1 MTITHSSAWIQASC
15 HLNEELYGEI
25 KPGADHTIG
34 KVHKSDT
41 RVQTRF
47 FTKFCRPR
55 VSRKIIE
62 VWNWQIVVSNLL
74 SLKHK
79 RTKFLLFF
87 TVFSLSWLDTEDTK
101 LTAWTL
107 AAVKSAVIWPQCADN
122 QSRNKPKF
130 LFGRRLFLTSVKK
143 MNSEKVRKSSLSS
156 KKPEMRKNKFLWNN
170 CFLNSL
176 NLEPWLVFERHAVD
190 GLNGSVN
197 ILYCPAKRTE
207 VRGT

>member
-1 MTITHSSAWIQASC
+1 M
-15 HLNEELYGEI
+15 
-25 KPGADHTIG
+25 
-34 KVHKSDT
+34 
-41 RVQTRF
+41 
-47 FTKFCRPR
+47 
-55 VSRKIIE
+55 SRKIIE

-130 LFGRRLFLTSVKK
+130 LFGRRLFLTSVKQK
-143 MNSEKVRKSSLSS
+143 WIPRRFVKVHFRR
-156 KKPEMRKNKFLWNN
+156 KKPEMWKKKFLWNN

-176 NLEPWLVFERHAVD
+176 NLEPWLVFERHAID

>member
-1 MTITHSSAWIQASC
+1 M
-15 HLNEELYGEI
+15 
-25 KPGADHTIG
+25 
-34 KVHKSDT
+34 
-41 RVQTRF
+41 
-47 FTKFCRPR
+47 
-55 VSRKIIE
+55 SRKIIE

-156 KKPEMRKNKFLWNN
+156 KKTWNAKKEVFVKQLFFEFVELRAVTSVRKT
-170 CFLNSL
+170 CFRW
-176 NLEPWLVFERHAVD
+176 LECWLII
-190 GLNGSVN
+190 SI
-197 ILYCPAKRTE
+197 ILL
-207 VRGT
+207 RGH